1 MLCEV
6 MAGTKQQCEMWL
18 FIAAYIHYTAVG
30 TDGKKKP
37 LLLREKLFAAL
48 HRFSDPGFCITC
60 NFHCCMTI
68 SRRRAIHADTEMNK
82 L

>member
-30 TDGKKKP
+30 TNEKKSLFFMRGKI
-37 LLLREKLFAAL
+37 FAFF
-48 HRFSDPGFCITC
+48 HRSLEFVFCTTF